1 MSDVITVDR
10 SEPQPATMPVP
21 GASTRP
27 RLLSGWVR
35 RALLLGAVLL
45 IPLLWWAL
53 GYIGAYTD
61 DAFLTSDLV
70 AVTPEISGP
79 IASVAVSDNQWVR
92 RGTVLFTIVS
102 EPFQLRLQQALK
114 AEAQAQAQLPVDRA
128 QLAALGAQQQSAAA
142 AAALAHADRG
152 RAEALASANA
162 IALQALDEARA
173 ADAEGDA
180 QQHTAAANAHKAA
193 ETLKLDAAALAV
205 AQAARRLAQWR
216 LSRTRVVAPVDGR
229 ITHLVLQPGDMATTT
244 TPAIGIVDGQAWHVV
259 ANYKEYYL
267 RHLPPGHIAWV
278 WLDTQPW
285 RLYRARIQ
293 GIAHGIS
300 RHAGGDMLV
309 PYVSPT
315 VDWIRLERR
324 IPVRLTLEH
333 APDNEQ
339 LFMGADARVLV
350 LY

>member
-92 RGTVLFTIVS
+92 RGTVLFTIDS

-128 QLAALGAQQQSAAA
+128 QLAALGPS
-142 AAALAHADRG
+142 
-152 RAEALASANA
+152 S
-162 IALQALDEARA
+162 
-173 ADAEGDA
+173 
-180 QQHTAAANAHKAA
+180 
-193 ETLKLDAAALAV
+193 
-205 AQAARRLAQWR
+205 
-216 LSRTRVVAPVDGR
+216 SRPPRP
-229 ITHLVLQPGDMATTT
+229 
-244 TPAIGIVDGQAWHVV
+244 
-259 ANYKEYYL
+259 
-267 RHLPPGHIAWV
+267 LP
-278 WLDTQPW
+278 
-285 RLYRARIQ
+285 
-293 GIAHGIS
+293 
-300 RHAGGDMLV
+300 
-309 PYVSPT
+309 
-315 VDWIRLERR
+315 
-324 IPVRLTLEH
+324 
-333 APDNEQ
+333 
-339 LFMGADARVLV
+339 
-350 LY
+350 